1 MSRYP
6 YRKPRVSVAA
16 EHLPLVLVGL
26 PGAGKTTVARLLATA
41 LGVQVTDTD
50 AEIRRRARLTIPQ
63 IFDAEGEEGFRDR
76 EEQAMRAVLTS
87 PQHAQGVLALGGG
100 AVLRPANRA
109 LLAGRTVV
117 YLLAA
122 PATAAR
128 HVGDGSGRPLMAGRC
143 AGADSDTAEAASQ
156 GAQDTAAGVLARME
170 ALHRQRAP
178 LYASVATHT
187 VPTDGLSP
195 EQVAALVLVTLGAEP
210 GRAASALAVATGR
223 TRPSPAGSG
232 TLRPP
237 SGAPATPSPV
247 TSPPARPAAR
257 PSALSPVA
265 RPAARPPTS
274 PAARPAAVPP
284 AGPGT
289 DRVPTLDDHPREL
302 DRLRGGQTVRLPVGG
317 ARPYEVLI
325 GRDLGAQVTCAVTRA
340 RGGGAG
346 GVAVVHPPVL
356 RGAAEHHEALLE
368 GLGLRA
374 TRIEVPAGEA
384 CKTVGVLEEVWE
396 ALGRFRMGRDGCV
409 VGLGGGAT
417 TDLAGLAAATWLRG
431 VPVVQVPTTLLAM
444 VDAAV
449 GGKTGIDTAAGKN
462 LVGAFHP
469 PAGVVCDLAT
479 LDTLPL
485 PELRA
490 GAGEVVKCGL
500 IADPVV
506 LEQVLADPDVLA
518 AGSPA
523 LAELV
528 ARAVAVKA
536 AVVGRDLTESGL
548 REILNYG
555 HTYAHAVEKV
565 TGYRW
570 RHGEAVAVGCVYAAE
585 VSHRLGRLDAA
596 ALDLHRRAMVAVGLP
611 VSFPQGAGC
620 WEELHAAMM
629 SDKKVRS
636 GRLRLVLLDA
646 VARPVRLDAPG
657 EELLRAAHEAVSRP

>member
-223 TRPSPAGSG
+223 TRPS
-232 TLRPP
+232 
-237 SGAPATPSPV
+237 
-247 TSPPARPAAR
+247 
-257 PSALSPVA
+257 
-265 RPAARPPTS
+265 
-274 PAARPAAVPP
+274 P

-585 VSHRLGRLDAA
+585 VSHRLGRLDAD
-596 ALDLHRRAMVAVGLP
+596 ALDLHRRAMAAVGLP
-611 VSFPQGAGC
+611 VSFPQGAGR

>member
-223 TRPSPAGSG
+223 TRPSPAGPG

-237 SGAPATPSPV
+237 SGAPVTPS
-247 TSPPARPAAR
+247 
-257 PSALSPVA
+257 PSALSPA
-265 RPAARPPTS
+265 TLSS
-274 PAARPAAVPP
+274 PA
-284 AGPGT
+284 GSGT

-506 LEQVLADPDVLA
+506 LEQVLAGPDVLA

-565 TGYRW
+565 TSYRW

-596 ALDLHRRAMVAVGLP
+596 ALDLHRRAMAAVGLP
-611 VSFPQGAGC
+611 VSFPQGAGR

>member
-76 EEQAMRAVLTS
+76 EEQAMRAVLTP

-156 GAQDTAAGVLARME
+156 GAQDTAAGVLARMKT
-170 ALHRQRAP
+170 LYRQRAP
-178 LYASVATHT
+178 LYAAVATHT

-223 TRPSPAGSG
+223 TRPSPAGS
-232 TLRPP
+232 
-237 SGAPATPSPV
+237 
-247 TSPPARPAAR
+247 
-257 PSALSPVA
+257 
-265 RPAARPPTS
+265 AARPP
-274 PAARPAAVPP
+274 AVPP

-317 ARPYEVLI
+317 AWPYEVLI

>member
-170 ALHRQRAP
+170 TLYRQRAP
-178 LYASVATHT
+178 LYAAVATHT

-223 TRPSPAGSG
+223 TRPSPAG
-232 TLRPP
+232 
-237 SGAPATPSPV
+237 PV
-247 TSPPARPAAR
+247 
-257 PSALSPVA
+257 ALSPVA
-265 RPAARPPTS
+265 RPAARPPAGS
-274 PAARPAAVPP
+274 AARPPAVPP

-289 DRVPTLDDHPREL
+289 DRVPTLDDYPREL

-506 LEQVLADPDVLA
+506 LEQVLAGPDVLA

-596 ALDLHRRAMVAVGLP
+596 ALDLHRRAMAAVGLP
-611 VSFPQGAGC
+611 VSFPQGAGR

>member
-1 MSRYP
+1 
-6 YRKPRVSVAA
+6 
-16 EHLPLVLVGL
+16 
-26 PGAGKTTVARLLATA
+26 
-41 LGVQVTDTD
+41 
-50 AEIRRRARLTIPQ
+50 
-63 IFDAEGEEGFRDR
+63 
-76 EEQAMRAVLTS
+76 MRAVLTS

-223 TRPSPAGSG
+223 TRPS
-232 TLRPP
+232 
-237 SGAPATPSPV
+237 
-247 TSPPARPAAR
+247 
-257 PSALSPVA
+257 
-265 RPAARPPTS
+265 
-274 PAARPAAVPP
+274 P

-585 VSHRLGRLDAA
+585 VSHRLGRLDAD
-596 ALDLHRRAMVAVGLP
+596 ALDLHRRAMAAVGLP
-611 VSFPQGAGC
+611 VSFPQGAGR

>member
-156 GAQDTAAGVLARME
+156 GAQDTAAGVLARMKT
-170 ALHRQRAP
+170 LHRQRAP
-178 LYASVATHT
+178 LYAAVATHT

-223 TRPSPAGSG
+223 TRPSPAG
-232 TLRPP
+232 
-237 SGAPATPSPV
+237 PV
-247 TSPPARPAAR
+247 
-257 PSALSPVA
+257 ALSPVA
-265 RPAARPPTS
+265 RPAARPPAGS
-274 PAARPAAVPP
+274 AARPPAVPP

-289 DRVPTLDDHPREL
+289 DRVPTLDDYPREL
-302 DRLRGGQTVRLPVGG
+302 DQLRGGQTVRLPVGG

-585 VSHRLGRLDAA
+585 VSHRLGRLDAD
-596 ALDLHRRAMVAVGLP
+596 ALDLHRRAMAAVGLP
-611 VSFPQGAGC
+611 VSFPQGAGR

>member
-237 SGAPATPSPV
+237 PGAPVTPS
-247 TSPPARPAAR
+247 

-265 RPAARPPTS
+265 GPAPTS

-317 ARPYEVLI
+317 GRPYEVLI

-469 PAGVVCDLAT
+469 PAGVVCDLAA

-500 IADPVV
+500 IADPLV
-506 LEQVLADPDVLA
+506 LEQVLAGPDVLA

-536 AVVGRDLTESGL
+536 AVVGRDLTESGP

-585 VSHRLGRLDAA
+585 VSHRLGRLDAD
-596 ALDLHRRAMVAVGLP
+596 ALDLHRRAMAAVGLP
-611 VSFPQGAGC
+611 VSFPQGAGR

-636 GRLRLVLLDA
+636 GRLRLVLLNA

>member
-1 MSRYP
+1 M
-6 YRKPRVSVAA
+6 
-16 EHLPLVLVGL
+16 
-26 PGAGKTTVARLLATA
+26 
-41 LGVQVTDTD
+41 
-50 AEIRRRARLTIPQ
+50 
-63 IFDAEGEEGFRDR
+63 
-76 EEQAMRAVLTS
+76 
-87 PQHAQGVLALGGG
+87 
-100 AVLRPANRA
+100 
-109 LLAGRTVV
+109 
-117 YLLAA
+117 
-122 PATAAR
+122 
-128 HVGDGSGRPLMAGRC
+128 
-143 AGADSDTAEAASQ
+143 
-156 GAQDTAAGVLARME
+156 
-170 ALHRQRAP
+170 
-178 LYASVATHT
+178 
-187 VPTDGLSP
+187 
-195 EQVAALVLVTLGAEP
+195 
-210 GRAASALAVATGR
+210 
-223 TRPSPAGSG
+223 
-232 TLRPP
+232 
-237 SGAPATPSPV
+237 
-247 TSPPARPAAR
+247 
-257 PSALSPVA
+257 
-265 RPAARPPTS
+265 
-274 PAARPAAVPP
+274 
-284 AGPGT
+284 
-289 DRVPTLDDHPREL
+289 
-302 DRLRGGQTVRLPVGG
+302 RLPVGG

>member
-170 ALHRQRAP
+170 TLYRQRAP
-178 LYASVATHT
+178 LYAAVATHT

-223 TRPSPAGSG
+223 TRPSPAG
-232 TLRPP
+232 
-237 SGAPATPSPV
+237 PV
-247 TSPPARPAAR
+247 
-257 PSALSPVA
+257 ALSPVA
-265 RPAARPPTS
+265 RPAARPPAGS
-274 PAARPAAVPP
+274 AARPPAVPP

-289 DRVPTLDDHPREL
+289 DRVPTLDDYPREL

-506 LEQVLADPDVLA
+506 LEQVLAGPDVLA

-596 ALDLHRRAMVAVGLP
+596 ALDLHRRAMAAVGLP
-611 VSFPQGAGC
+611 VSFPQGAGR

-646 VARPVRLDAPG
+646 VARPMRLDAPG

>member
-1 MSRYP
+1 M
-6 YRKPRVSVAA
+6 
-16 EHLPLVLVGL
+16 LP
-26 PGAGKTTVARLLATA
+26 
-41 LGVQVTDTD
+41 
-50 AEIRRRARLTIPQ
+50 
-63 IFDAEGEEGFRDR
+63 
-76 EEQAMRAVLTS
+76 
-87 PQHAQGVLALGGG
+87 
-100 AVLRPANRA
+100 
-109 LLAGRTVV
+109 
-117 YLLAA
+117 
-122 PATAAR
+122 
-128 HVGDGSGRPLMAGRC
+128 
-143 AGADSDTAEAASQ
+143 AS
-156 GAQDTAAGVLARME
+156 
-170 ALHRQRAP
+170 
-178 LYASVATHT
+178 
-187 VPTDGLSP
+187 
-195 EQVAALVLVTLGAEP
+195 
-210 GRAASALAVATGR
+210 
-223 TRPSPAGSG
+223 
-232 TLRPP
+232 
-237 SGAPATPSPV
+237 
-247 TSPPARPAAR
+247 
-257 PSALSPVA
+257 
-265 RPAARPPTS
+265 
-274 PAARPAAVPP
+274 PP
-284 AGPGT
+284 AGP

-325 GRDLGAQVTCAVTRA
+325 GRDLGSQVICAVTRA

-469 PAGVVCDLAT
+469 PAGVVCDLAA

-500 IADPVV
+500 IADPLV
-506 LEQVLADPDVLA
+506 LEQVLAGPDVLA

-536 AVVGRDLTESGL
+536 AVVGRDLTESGP

-596 ALDLHRRAMVAVGLP
+596 ALDLHRRAMAAVGLP
-611 VSFPQGAGC
+611 VSFPQGAGR

>member
-170 ALHRQRAP
+170 TLYRQRAP
-178 LYASVATHT
+178 LYAAVATHT

-223 TRPSPAGSG
+223 TRPSPAG
-232 TLRPP
+232 
-237 SGAPATPSPV
+237 PV
-247 TSPPARPAAR
+247 
-257 PSALSPVA
+257 ALSPVA
-265 RPAARPPTS
+265 RPAARPPAGS
-274 PAARPAAVPP
+274 AARPPAVPP

-289 DRVPTLDDHPREL
+289 DRVPTLDDYPREL

-325 GRDLGAQVTCAVTRA
+325 GRNLGAQVICAVTRA
-340 RGGGAG
+340 RGSGAG

-506 LEQVLADPDVLA
+506 LEQVLAGPDVLA

-565 TGYRW
+565 TDYRW

-596 ALDLHRRAMVAVGLP
+596 ALDLHRRAMAAVGLP
-611 VSFPQGAGC
+611 VSFPQGAGR

-646 VARPVRLDAPG
+646 VARPMRLDAPG

>member
-170 ALHRQRAP
+170 TLYRQRAP
-178 LYASVATHT
+178 LYAAVATHT

-223 TRPSPAGSG
+223 TRPSPAGS
-232 TLRPP
+232 
-237 SGAPATPSPV
+237 
-247 TSPPARPAAR
+247 
-257 PSALSPVA
+257 
-265 RPAARPPTS
+265 AARPP
-274 PAARPAAVPP
+274 AVPP

-317 ARPYEVLI
+317 AWPYEVLI

>member
-170 ALHRQRAP
+170 TLYRQRAP
-178 LYASVATHT
+178 LYAAVATHT

-223 TRPSPAGSG
+223 TRPSPAGS
-232 TLRPP
+232 
-237 SGAPATPSPV
+237 
-247 TSPPARPAAR
+247 
-257 PSALSPVA
+257 
-265 RPAARPPTS
+265 AARPP
-274 PAARPAAVPP
+274 AVPP

-289 DRVPTLDDHPREL
+289 DRVPTLDDYPREL

-506 LEQVLADPDVLA
+506 LEQVLAGPDVLA

-596 ALDLHRRAMVAVGLP
+596 ALDLHRRAMAAVGLP
-611 VSFPQGAGC
+611 VSFPQGAGR

-646 VARPVRLDAPG
+646 VARPMRLDAPG

>member
-6 YRKPRVSVAA
+6 YRKPCVSVTA

-223 TRPSPAGSG
+223 TRPSPAGPG

-247 TSPPARPAAR
+247 TLPSPARPAAVLPASPPARPAAH
-257 PSALSPVA
+257 P
-265 RPAARPPTS
+265 PAVL
-274 PAARPAAVPP
+274 PASPP
-284 AGPGT
+284 AGP

-317 ARPYEVLI
+317 AWPYEVLI
-325 GRDLGAQVTCAVTRA
+325 GRDLGAQVACAVTHA
-340 RGGGAG
+340 RGAGAG

-469 PAGVVCDLAT
+469 PAGVVCDLAA

-500 IADPVV
+500 IADPLV
-506 LEQVLADPDVLA
+506 LEQVLAGPDVLA

-536 AVVGRDLTESGL
+536 AVVGRDLTESGP

-596 ALDLHRRAMVAVGLP
+596 ALDLHRRAMAAVGLP
-611 VSFPQGAGC
+611 VSFPQGAGR